1 MAKPKKGSKKLKKSS
16 SFSDARQLNVFI
28 FLAGLSYAVFLVF
41 SKLNRLQDELSY
53 QRALNEQL
61 GDDVPM
67 EIFTTQSPSR
77 IIQDSPPK
85 FKLHSN
91 TSPILQQQ
99 VLSKEEASQKHCFPK
114 KNIDTL
120 RNVQPEYNLDR
131 SRFLVPIL
139 IWGPNNQ
146 IRGFIETIFL
156 AIKLNRTLLVP
167 PFFRHSSESDADQI
181 EHAALLPPE
190 MVIDI
195 ESVARLV
202 PVASYAEANRLCG
215 GRIDAVLLSRD
226 CNTGPQYDRLKE
238 FENYSELKFLKTYE
252 STDFIKRNVV
262 SNDLHVSDFFTAQVH
277 PHDVSN
283 LQQLT
288 ALHVPHD
295 PKKLDALYG
304 TDASCAAWVFPYR
317 SFDFRAVGLSP
328 HPERQTIAFSNKR
341 FNDGIAVPLADADA
355 MRRIYKIVQRPK
367 SIRAGAEKFVNEVI
381 GTRNY
386 LAVHWRFDDSSFGSK
401 VQSICGSESKD
412 DHDRCQQ
419 IKDIQDDPSLIVNII
434 VNILLEW
441 KINVFYIASPP
452 TEGTFI
458 SRLIGLIEKKGS
470 FRGYSGVSLVE
481 NLDPCLSGDPQVF
494 SSVEQELCAGSKG
507 FIMSPGSSWSLNTVI
522 ERTCRGNKLSGNF
535 QKLFAN
541 EEPVK
546 RA

>member
-1 MAKPKKGSKKLKKSS
+1 MAKPKKSKKAKKTGSY
-16 SFSDARQLNVFI
+16 DARQLNVFI

-41 SKLNRLQDELSY
+41 SKLNRLQDELD
-53 QRALNEQL
+53 
-61 GDDVPM
+61 DDVPM
-67 EIFTTQSPSR
+67 EIFTTGSPP
-77 IIQDSPPK
+77 IKVLPFQSPPK
-85 FKLHSN
+85 PIVKMMQKRLNSANSKN
-91 TSPILQQQ
+91 TMEIS
-99 VLSKEEASQKHCFPK
+99 SDDEGGKCFAKE
-114 KNIDTL
+114 NIDAL
-120 RNVQPEYNLDR
+120 SNVEPEYNLDR
-131 SRFLVPIL
+131 TRFLVPIL

-146 IRGFIETIFL
+146 IRGFMETIFL
-156 AIKLNRTLLVP
+156 AIKMNRTLLVP

-202 PVASYAEANRLCG
+202 PVASYASASRFCDG
-215 GRIDAVLLSRD
+215 KIDAVLLSRD
-226 CNTGPQYDRLKE
+226 CNTGPQFDRLKE
-238 FENYSELKFLKTYE
+238 FENYSELRFLKEYE
-252 STDFIKRNVV
+252 SIDFIKRNVV
-262 SNDLHVSDFFTAQVH
+262 SNDLHVSDFFTAQVR

-295 PKKLDALYG
+295 QRQLDALYG
-304 TDASCAAWVFPYR
+304 TNATCAAWVFPYR

-341 FNDGIAVPLADADA
+341 FNDGIAVPLSDAEA
-355 MRRIYKIVQRPK
+355 MRRIYAKVQRPK
-367 SIRAGAEKFVNEVI
+367 SIRAGAEKFVSQVI
-381 GTRNY
+381 GTRDY
-386 LAVHWRFDDSSFGSK
+386 LAVHWRFDDSSLGSK
-401 VQSICGSESKD
+401 IQSICGSMNKD

-419 IKDIQDDPSLIVNII
+419 IKNIQDNPSLIVKII
-434 VNILLEW
+434 VDILQEW

-452 TEGTFI
+452 TEGTFV
-458 SRLIGLIEKKGS
+458 SRLVKQIERIGP
-470 FRGYSGVSLVE
+470 FRGYSGADLTQ
-481 NLDPCLSGDPQVF
+481 NLDACLSADPQVF

-541 EEPVK
+541 
-546 RA
+546 